1 MCDDWFKR
9 SGVKPGPTCLA
20 NCASLMTGMATFNC
34 PTDCPRLCKET
45 ATTQFLFQL
54 TDLYPSL
61 TASERAL
68 ASKDPSKALKA
79 YQLSAKAE
87 SQCHKLY
94 NTSELNDESDAC
106 RHFVWAGLLQN
117 EFGREFAERVLY
129 AHEQEPSQPEEQKAM
144 DLANNQRGVSV
155 AESLI
160 KSKHYSEDALMGA
173 FKEQLKSGRIIVLKK
188 RPTEGVGQ

>member
-1 MCDDWFKR
+1 
-9 SGVKPGPTCLA
+9 
-20 NCASLMTGMATFNC
+20 MTGMTTFNC
-34 PTDCPRLCKET
+34 PMDCARLCKET
-45 ATTQFLFQL
+45 GTTQLLFQL

-68 ASKDPSKALKA
+68 ASKNPSKSLKA

-87 SQCHKLY
+87 SLCRRLY

-106 RHFVWAGLLQN
+106 RHFVWAGLLEN
-117 EFGREFAERVLY
+117 EFGREFSEKVLY

-160 KSKHYSEDALMGA
+160 KGNKYSENALIDA
-173 FKEQLKSGRIIVLKK
+173 FREQLKSGRIIVLKK
-188 RPTEGVGQ
+188 RPIGGVAQ